1 MAWDSKYSNFGV
13 IKIAGDRVHLYYS
26 IDNYDTIS
34 VGKQVTSANWAGNE
48 VIVNMIDGK
57 VRKHKS
63 KDNYQTI

>member
-13 IKIAGDRVHLYYS
+13 IKITGDRVHLYYS
-26 IDNYDTIS
+26 RDNYDTIS

-57 VRKHKS
+57 VRKYKS